1 MIESPDPKKCRSK
14 RSRLFRCRSK
24 VVWAKAQEFK
34 GEGGGTKS
42 ISFVGTPLV
51 LKTIHIFLPFNGD
64 KVKLSLKVN
73 IQIPDTQKSVLF
85 GGQYKNAWVIHKLA
99 QLMATCAIT
108 VLFSSN
114 AWGTM
119 SFVRSS
125 FVRTSVPLPAFS
137 QPVHRE
143 ISFPDQLIEIDV
155 SLICS

>member
-1 MIESPDPKKCRSK
+1 MSQG
-14 RSRLFRCRSK
+14 SRI
-24 VVWAKAQEFK
+24 Q
-34 GEGGGTKS
+34 GGGRGHKEYFICRDPSRAQDHTY
-42 ISFVGTPLV
+42 F
-51 LKTIHIFLPFNGD
+51 FLPFNGD

-85 GGQYKNAWVIHKLA
+85 GGQYKNAWGIHKLA